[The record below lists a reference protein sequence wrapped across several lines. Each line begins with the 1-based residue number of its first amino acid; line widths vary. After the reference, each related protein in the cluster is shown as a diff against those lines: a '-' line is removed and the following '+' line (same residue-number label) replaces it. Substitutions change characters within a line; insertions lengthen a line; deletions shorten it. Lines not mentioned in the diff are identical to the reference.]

1 MHDVKLLAAT
11 LDGVVRARPAL
22 SRRRPQHLCA
32 DAGYKGTPAQKAAEV
47 RGYRPQI
54 KQRREESQAK
64 RNQTGYRARRWV
76 VERTHSW
83 FNRYRKL
90 LVSFEKTEEGYVALL
105 TLAAA
110 MICWRQTI
118 IIYG

>member
-11 LDGVVRARPAL
+11 LDQVVRARPAPKA
-22 SRRRPQHLCA
+22 RKPQHPCA
-32 DAGYKGTPAQKAAEV
+32 DAGYKGAPARQAAKN
-47 RGYRPQI
+47 RKYRPHI
-54 KQRREESQAK
+54 KQRREEAKAK
-64 RNQTGYRARRWV
+64 RTVPGYKARRWV

-83 FNRYRKL
+83 INRYRKV
-90 LVSFEKTEEGYVALL
+90 LVSFEKTEESYVALL